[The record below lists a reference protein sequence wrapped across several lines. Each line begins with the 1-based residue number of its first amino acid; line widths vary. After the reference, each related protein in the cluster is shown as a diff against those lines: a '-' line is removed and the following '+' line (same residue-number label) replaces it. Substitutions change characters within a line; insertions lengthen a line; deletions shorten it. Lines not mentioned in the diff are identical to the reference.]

1 MRILIAENDSLVH
14 RLLESILIKWGYEVI
29 VAKDGK
35 EAWEVLQQEDSPSMA
50 ILDRMMP
57 GMDGVTICRKVREI
71 DNARPLY
78 PLLLTAMDDKEDI
91 VEGLHAG
98 TDDYVTKPFFFEE
111 LQARV

>member
-1 MRILIAENDSLVH
+1 MRILIAEDDSLVR

-50 ILDRMMP
+50 ILGRMMP

-71 DNARPLY
+71 DNARS
-78 PLLLTAMDDKEDI
+78 LTPYRY
-91 VEGLHAG
+91 G
-98 TDDYVTKPFFFEE
+98 
-111 LQARV
+111 